1 MSALTELEKDGVQAA
16 FQNFI
21 ERQWPS
27 AHKRLA
33 PSKFRSPR
41 DFQNEVGLT
50 PDQFAATVAE
60 FMKAERISYADLAT
74 KETLLHQFSTRFLKE
89 NSVLP
94 FMTEQGMAAVA
105 ICWPPPPSLLH
116 ALEIVLGTTPIPFVM
131 MTEDLDALLSDR
143 LAGLD
148 RVSNVLSDDA
158 YQAEEQSNGSL
169 DTLRDLASGAPVVRA
184 VNELFDRAMEAN
196 ATDLH
201 IEPMRDALTIRLRVD
216 GLLRP
221 IPSPPR
227 MMAPAIVSRIKIL
240 AGLNIAE
247 RRLPQDGAARIVTSG
262 GAIDIRVAIMP
273 SPHGENAVIRILPRE
288 RGLLDLSTIGLLPRD
303 RATMNRILDLPHG
316 MIIITGPTGSGKT
329 TTLASALT
337 TLNQPQRK
345 ILTIEDPIE
354 YEIPGICQS
363 QVKPEIGLT
372 FASAMR
378 AFVRQDPDVIMVGEI
393 RDGETAGIAVNAALT
408 GHLVLTTLHTE
419 TAAAAIP
426 RLIDLGVDDFLLR
439 STIRAIVAQRL
450 VRVLCPHCK
459 TKVQLNAQRFDA
471 DPRLAT
477 LGLRQSDWMC
487 EPVGCE
493 RCGQSGYRGR
503 IGIFEILEPVGAVR
517 DMIRRGTDAETFE
530 KAATREGFRSMAD
543 DALDKC
549 LQGLT
554 SASEILRVTSQRAI
568 A

>member
-60 FMKAERISYADLAT
+60 FMKAERVSYADLAT
-74 KETLLHQFSTRFLKE
+74 KETLLHQFSTRFLRE

-94 FMTEQGMAAVA
+94 FMTQQGTAAVA

-148 RVSNVLSDDA
+148 RESNVLSDDA

-303 RATMNRILDLPHG
+303 RATMNRILGLPHG

-503 IGIFEILEPVGAVR
+503 IGIFEILEPVGTVR

-530 KAATREGFRSMAD
+530 KSATREGFRSMAD

-554 SASEILRVTSQRAI
+554 SASEILRVTSQRATG
-568 A
+568 

>member
-60 FMKAERISYADLAT
+60 FMKAERVSYADLAT
-74 KETLLHQFSTRFLKE
+74 KETLLHQFSTRFLRE

-94 FMTEQGMAAVA
+94 FMTQQGTAAVA

-116 ALEIVLGTTPIPFVM
+116 ALEIVLCTTPIPFVM

-148 RVSNVLSDDA
+148 RESNVLSDDA

-303 RATMNRILDLPHG
+303 RATMNRILGLPHG

-503 IGIFEILEPVGAVR
+503 IGIFEILEPVGTVR

-530 KAATREGFRSMAD
+530 KSATREGFRSMAD

-554 SASEILRVTSQRAI
+554 SASEILRVTSQRATG
-568 A
+568 